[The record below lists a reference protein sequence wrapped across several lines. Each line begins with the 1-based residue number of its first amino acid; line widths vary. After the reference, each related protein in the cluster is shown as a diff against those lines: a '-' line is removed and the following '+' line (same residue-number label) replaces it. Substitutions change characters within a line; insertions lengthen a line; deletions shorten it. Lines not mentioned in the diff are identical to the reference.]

1 MTRAAIYARYSTN
14 LQSSASIDDQ
24 FHQCRKRAD
33 AEGWQV
39 IEVYSDQAIS
49 GASTLRAGYQQMM
62 MDVRAGKFEILIA
75 EAMDRLSRDQE
86 DIAGLYKQLTFAG
99 VKLIT
104 LSEGEINELHVGLKG
119 TMNALFLKDLADKTR
134 RGLEGRVRQGKSGG
148 GNAYGY
154 DVVKQVDEQ
163 GEPIRGD
170 RRINEPE
177 SLTVCR
183 IFTAFAQGHSP
194 RAIARSLNDEGI
206 PGPRGGAWRDTT
218 IRGHHTRRTGILR
231 NNLYIGQ
238 LIWNKQRY
246 VKDPATGKRIARPN
260 AKELWVIEAVPH
272 LQIID
277 QSLWDKVQ
285 ARLGDIRQSPSV
297 SKARKTRF
305 WEHRRARHLFTG
317 LMVCADCGASM
328 IAAGKDYMACDHAR
342 NQGTCTNKRGIKRER
357 IEGLVVDT
365 LKNNLMQPQLVEEFI
380 RAFQAE
386 INRLSKENNV
396 GREQTISELSTID
409 RKLDGLYE
417 GIADGLRTPGL
428 KIKLEQLELKK
439 EELELKVDS
448 TPPPVPILHPNL
460 AGLYRRKVQSLHANL
475 DKPECRTEAAE
486 ILRGL
491 VESIQV
497 RNIEDGI
504 EIELVGEITNM
515 ITAAQTNN
523 LKGKAASEEA
533 ASLKN
538 YTSSVKVVAGV
549 GFEPTTFRL

>member
-39 IEVYSDQAIS
+39 FEVYSDKAIS

-62 MDVRAGKFEILIA
+62 MDARAGKFEVLIA

-238 LIWNKQRY
+238 LIWNKQSY
-246 VKDPATGKRIARPN
+246 VS
-260 AKELWVIEAVPH
+260 H
-272 LQIID
+272 
-277 QSLWDKVQ
+277 
-285 ARLGDIRQSPSV
+285 
-297 SKARKTRF
+297 
-305 WEHRRARHLFTG
+305 
-317 LMVCADCGASM
+317 
-328 IAAGKDYMACDHAR
+328 
-342 NQGTCTNKRGIKRER
+342 
-357 IEGLVVDT
+357 
-365 LKNNLMQPQLVEEFI
+365 
-380 RAFQAE
+380 
-386 INRLSKENNV
+386 
-396 GREQTISELSTID
+396 
-409 RKLDGLYE
+409 
-417 GIADGLRTPGL
+417 
-428 KIKLEQLELKK
+428 
-439 EELELKVDS
+439 
-448 TPPPVPILHPNL
+448 PV
-460 AGLYRRKVQSLHANL
+460 R
-475 DKPECRTEAAE
+475 
-486 ILRGL
+486 
-491 VESIQV
+491 
-497 RNIEDGI
+497 
-504 EIELVGEITNM
+504 
-515 ITAAQTNN
+515 
-523 LKGKAASEEA
+523 
-533 ASLKN
+533 
-538 YTSSVKVVAGV
+538 
-549 GFEPTTFRL
+549 